1 MGDQIF
7 AVPMSSVQGVAR
19 IARDD
24 FDRRITQPHPTFS
37 YAGEDYVIH
46 ELNNL
51 LGISSHRASDDAQLP
66 LLLARTGDQRAAVRI
81 DAVMGSREIVVK
93 SVGPQ
98 VSSVPGIFGATIMGD
113 GSVVMILD
121 LAPLVRRSAALRE
134 EIQVEAA
141 LEEALPGLVAPA
153 MPAAAAPEVR
163 RQPVIMVVDD
173 SITMR
178 KVTSRV
184 LERHDMEVVTAK
196 DGLDAVEKL
205 QDRIPDLVLLDIEMP
220 RMDGYELATYMRND
234 PRLKTVPIIMI
245 TSRTGEKHRQR
256 AFEIGVD
263 RYLGKPYQEAD
274 LLRNVEETL
283 RLSRAMH

>member
-1 MGDQIF
+1 
-7 AVPMSSVQGVAR
+7 
-19 IARDD
+19 
-24 FDRRITQPHPTFS
+24 
-37 YAGEDYVIH
+37 
-46 ELNNL
+46 
-51 LGISSHRASDDAQLP
+51 
-66 LLLARTGDQRAAVRI
+66 
-81 DAVMGSREIVVK
+81 
-93 SVGPQ
+93 
-98 VSSVPGIFGATIMGD
+98 
-113 GSVVMILD
+113 
-121 LAPLVRRSAALRE
+121 
-134 EIQVEAA
+134 
-141 LEEALPGLVAPA
+141 
-153 MPAAAAPEVR
+153 
-163 RQPVIMVVDD
+163 
-173 SITMR
+173 
-178 KVTSRV
+178 
-184 LERHDMEVVTAK
+184 MEVVTAK